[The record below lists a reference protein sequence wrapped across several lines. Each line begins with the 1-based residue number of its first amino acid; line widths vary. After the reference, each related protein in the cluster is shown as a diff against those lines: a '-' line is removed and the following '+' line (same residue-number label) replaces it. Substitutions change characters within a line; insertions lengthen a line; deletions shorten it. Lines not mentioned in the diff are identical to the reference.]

1 MSLLIFS
8 FRRQQNID
16 RKSRINLR
24 LMQLRQKQ
32 MDLQTYA
39 ANIADGTTSL
49 NDLLTTPSA
58 LFPRMMQFMQYS
70 NAYAAQA
77 AQQKFAMMGMMGAF
91 NQLGAMPPQQQQMYQ
106 SIMMQQLMKQEQ
118 ETISRSEQKRLNV
131 EDKKIEQEIARLET
145 QLKMIDAEEQGLER
159 GEDAGIKSSTPRY
172 GFSANG

>member
-8 FRRQQNID
+8 FRRQHNID
-16 RKSRINLR
+16 LKARINLR

-39 ANIADGTTSL
+39 ANVAEGAVTL
-49 NDLLTTPSA
+49 NGLLTTPSA

-70 NAYAAQA
+70 NAYAYQA
-77 AQQKFAMMGMMGAF
+77 AQQKFAVMGMMGAF
-91 NQLGAMPPQQQQMYQ
+91 SQLGQLPPQQQQAYQ
-106 SIMMQQLMKQEQ
+106 SIMIQQLAKQEQ

-145 QLKMIDAEEQGLER
+145 QLKMLEAEDQGIDKAEEK
-159 GEDAGIKSSTPRY
+159 GIQSSTPKF
-172 GFSANG
+172 GATG

>member
-8 FRRQQNID
+8 FRRQQIID
-16 RKSRINLR
+16 QKSRINLR

-39 ANIADGTTSL
+39 ANIADGTVSL

-70 NAYAAQA
+70 NAYAYQG
-77 AQQKFAMMGMMGAF
+77 AQQKLAMMGMMGAF

-118 ETISRSEQKRLNV
+118 ENVSRGEQKRLNA
-131 EDKKIEQEIARLET
+131 EDKKIEQEIARLDT
-145 QLKMIDAEEQGLER
+145 QLKMLEAEEQGVDKA
-159 GEDAGIKSSTPRY
+159 EDNGIKSSTPRF
-172 GFSANG
+172 GATG